1 METKPPTITDTELAL
16 IKAFAQGYINALV
29 EHDNVYEGFDEFYAY
44 DDKWDVN
51 IHMNGEPRTIHAVAH
66 PQSLGEDGYL
76 NTDTSNGWVEIE
88 QQYNMKTAHRNVK
101 VTPQ

>member
-16 IKAFAQGYINALV
+16 IRAFAQGYINALV
-29 EHDNVYEGFDEFYAY
+29 EHNNVWEGFDEFYAY

-51 IHMNGEPRTIHAVAH
+51 IHMNGEPRTIHVVAH
-66 PQSLGEDGYL
+66 PQTLGEDGYM
-76 NTDTSNGWVEIE
+76 NTDMQRWVVIGQYHTNGTP
-88 QQYNMKTAHRNVK
+88 KRK